1 MIKLKNLLRESYF
14 VGDEINNAKK
24 VFKALQKMY
33 PNISKFP
40 LEFKDL
46 KGRSGGYLTTSKLR
60 GGKHI
65 FVDKM
70 TIDNSGMWGVDPDY
84 AVCHEFA
91 HAILA
96 TTKGSL
102 AHNKTHD
109 TLTYKLAKKFNLV

>member
-1 MIKLKNLLRESYF
+1 MIKLKLLLEADFYKAE
-14 VGDEINNAKK
+14 VDAAKK
-24 VFKALQKMY
+24 VFKIL
-33 PNISKFP
+33 SKEYNMDFP

-65 FVDKM
+65 FINKM
-70 TIDNSGMWGVDPDY
+70 TVDNSGMWGVDPDY
-84 AVCHEFA
+84 VVCHEFA

-102 AHNKTHD
+102 AHSKAHSD
-109 TLTYKLAKKFNLV
+109 LTYKLAKKFRLV

>member
-1 MIKLKNLLRESYF
+1 MIKLTELIDK
-14 VGDEINNAKK
+14 DEIENAKK
-24 VFKALQKMY
+24 IFKVL
-33 PNISKFP
+33 SKEYNTEFP
-40 LEFKDL
+40 LEFKNL